1 MDNFTIRFIEKKLVA
16 KDKIAF
22 VFDAK
27 GSGFTF
33 EAGQYAYFTLSSAMF
48 DDDKGHSRPLSIANA
63 PSIDERLTIVV
74 REGNSAYSQ
83 NLMALKE
90 SDTVFVSH
98 ALGGMKLPE
107 DKLIPIVIIA
117 GGTGITP
124 VRSIMEEQIN
134 KSSKRNILVIYANNS
149 PAESAFIN
157 DFRNW
162 EKLNRGL
169 RFVPVFDDAKDAEG
183 VFEEGFVTLEIMKK
197 HIMNFGENFYYLFGP
212 PPMVESLKQ
221 ILESS
226 GVESDR
232 VFWERTG

>member
-1 MDNFTIRFIEKKLVA
+1 LENFTLRFIDKKFVA
-16 KDKIAF
+16 KDKVAF

-27 GSGFTF
+27 GSGFAF
-33 EAGQYAYFTLSSAMF
+33 EAGQYAHFTLSSAKF
-48 DDDKGHSRPLSIANA
+48 DDDKGHSRPMSIANA
-63 PSIDERLTIVV
+63 PSIDERLMIVV
-74 REGNSAYSQ
+74 REGNSAFAQ

-90 SDTVFVSH
+90 NDTVFVSN

-107 DKLIPIVIIA
+107 DKLIPVVIIA

-124 VRSIMEEQIN
+124 VRSILEHQIN
-134 KSSKRNILVIYANNS
+134 KLSERNILVIYANNC

-162 EKLNRGL
+162 EKLNLGL

-183 VFEEGFVTLEIMKK
+183 FFEEGFVTLDILKK
-197 HIMNFGENFYYLFGP
+197 HITNFSENFYYLFGP

-226 GVESDR
+226 GVESGR
-232 VFWERTG
+232 IFSEQSG